1 MQRSRSAVRNPDS
14 GQATAEYALLLAL
27 VAAGLLVALLLFR
40 TSIGGSYGRVV
51 NRVGNP
57 EGAQETGAMP
67 AGTGVGGGGAAGG
80 VLGPGAGGAAGQAG
94 GPGENHGCGSG
105 QGGGLGRGGG
115 DGCGGG
121 KDH

>member
-57 EGAQETGAMP
+57 EGAQETGAVP
-67 AGTGVGGGGAAGG
+67 AGG
-80 VLGPGAGGAAGQAG
+80 VVGPGAGTGG
-94 GPGENHGCGSG
+94 GPGTSHGCGGG
-105 QGGGLGRGGG
+105 QGGGLGQGGG
-115 DGCGGG
+115 AGCGGG

>member
-67 AGTGVGGGGAAGG
+67 AGTGVGGAGA
-80 VLGPGAGGAAGQAG
+80 GPGK
-94 GPGENHGCGSG
+94 NHGCGSG

>member
-1 MQRSRSAVRNPDS
+1 VQRSRSAVRNPDS

-67 AGTGVGGGGAAGG
+67 AG
-80 VLGPGAGGAAGQAG
+80 PGK
-94 GPGENHGCGSG
+94 NHGCGSG